1 MPQVDSH
8 HGEPPIR
15 CVALALAL
23 DGSEPSRDAVRMAT
37 QVAPRLDAEVLVM
50 CAIEWHPRYGG
61 AEDAEAV
68 RRDVKALVEHLR
80 TRGVP
85 RAER

>member
-1 MPQVDSH
+1 MAMQ
-8 HGEPPIR
+8 
-15 CVALALAL
+15 LA
-23 DGSEPSRDAVRMAT
+23 R
-37 QVAPRLDAEVLVM
+37 RLDAEVLVM

-68 RRDVKALVEHLR
+68 RRDVKALVEPSAPEGCR
-80 TRGVP
+80 